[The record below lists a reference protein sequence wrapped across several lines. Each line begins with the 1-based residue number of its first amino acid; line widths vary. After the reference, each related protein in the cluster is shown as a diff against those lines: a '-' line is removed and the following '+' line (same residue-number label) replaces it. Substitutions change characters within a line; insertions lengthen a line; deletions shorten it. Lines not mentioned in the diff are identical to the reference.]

1 MTYYE
6 TEILIQKYLNGETTA
21 EEERMLALE
30 VSREDAPEDWKII
43 AEMLGELTVD
53 EALFDKIMAE
63 RKHKPH
69 SIRLWSWVAAAC
81 VAALFIFIGPPKED
95 TVSKPHIAQ
104 VEQLSKATEEPKT
117 VEPQDMDNSEV
128 SAMPLPTRKS
138 CVSRRAA
145 KEQHKSSIR
154 QETELIA
161 MEEPREEAKLQEYVM
176 TETPSITEQEVAMV
190 EEPTFESEPE
200 VLSDRDLPI
209 TSPENFRLTKEELAL
224 IVRQENEAY
233 LKQVKQE
240 LEIAKYNQK
249 QMALN

>member
-1 MTYYE
+1 
-6 TEILIQKYLNGETTA
+6 
-21 EEERMLALE
+21 
-30 VSREDAPEDWKII
+30 
-43 AEMLGELTVD
+43 
-53 EALFDKIMAE
+53 
-63 RKHKPH
+63 
-69 SIRLWSWVAAAC
+69 
-81 VAALFIFIGPPKED
+81 
-95 TVSKPHIAQ
+95 
-104 VEQLSKATEEPKT
+104 
-117 VEPQDMDNSEV
+117 MDNSEA
-128 SAMPLPTRKS
+128 SAMPLPTHKS

-161 MEEPREEAKLQEYVM
+161 MEEPQEEAKLQEYVM